1 MLMTVS
7 SCTTM
12 KPEGTARA
20 IVTGD
25 VFSGSEVEDPGPVDY
40 TAVEQRTVKP
50 PVRWKM
56 EF

>member
-1 MLMTVS
+1 MLMNAL

-12 KPEGTARA
+12 KPEGATRA
-20 IVTGD
+20 IVSGD
-25 VFSGSEVEDPGPVDY
+25 VFSGSAVKDPGPVDY
-40 TAVEQRTVKP
+40 TTSEKKEVKP